1 MAHEPGDDLVARF
14 QAGDKEAF
22 RELLERH
29 QRIVQ
34 SRLAGRMPER
44 LRRRMSVADV
54 VQEACLVAYDRREAF
69 EDRGDGSFGRWLQGI
84 AEYRLRD
91 EIKRHLGAQKRS
103 ARREVT
109 KAQRPETAYYAALAG
124 TPSGQAASAEQL
136 ERIRKALGRLSPDYR
151 TVLSLALEK
160 GLSLREVAE
169 QMGRSREA
177 IKKLYG
183 RALIRLRA
191 LVSEGSG
198 TPRDA

>member
-1 MAHEPGDDLVARF
+1 MTHGRDEDLVARF
-14 QAGDKEAF
+14 QAGDKAAF

-34 SRLAGRMPER
+34 SRLAGRMPDR
-44 LRRRMSVADV
+44 LRRRMSIADV
-54 VQEACLVAYDRREAF
+54 VQEAALVAYDRREDF

-91 EIKRHLGAQKRS
+91 QIKRHLGTQKRS
-103 ARREVT
+103 ANREVT
-109 KAQRPETAYYAALAG
+109 KAERPETAYHAALVG
-124 TPSGQAASAEQL
+124 TPSAQAASEEQL
-136 ERIRKALGRLSPDYR
+136 QQIRAGLDQLTPDYR

-169 QMGRSREA
+169 HMGRSREA
-177 IKKLYG
+177 VKKLYG

-191 LVSEGSG
+191 CVHEGSA
-198 TPRDA
+198 PPA